1 MFENKREKLKK
12 EIADLENE
20 INEKNKFLEKKIE
33 EENSKETQAMED
45 HIDAMKVLKIDNE
58 PKSQQAVEILTQP
71 KDDNVLLK

>member
-1 MFENKREKLKK
+1 MLENKREKLKK

-20 INEKNKFLEKKIE
+20 INEKNKFLEKRIE
-33 EENSKETQAMED
+33 EENAKEAQAMKD

-58 PKSQQAVEILTQP
+58 SKSKQAVEILTQP